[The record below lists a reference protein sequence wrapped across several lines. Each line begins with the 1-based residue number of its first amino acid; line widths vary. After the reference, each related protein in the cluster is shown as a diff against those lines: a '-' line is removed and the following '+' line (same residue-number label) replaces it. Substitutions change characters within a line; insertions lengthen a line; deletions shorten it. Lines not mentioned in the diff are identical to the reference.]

1 MSFLSAAWVV
11 LAKDLKAELRS
22 REIVLTTVLFAVL
35 VVLLAAFAF
44 GLGKVP
50 SADVC
55 GGVLWIAVSFSGMLA
70 LNRTFLRERD
80 FGVWTAML
88 MTPAPR
94 SALYLGK
101 VLGVTLFLLLAEIV
115 LVPVIQLLF
124 HAPLMTHIGP
134 LLPILVLGTLGY
146 AAAGCL
152 FAAMT
157 IRTRL
162 RDLLLGVILFPL
174 VTPTLIASIKATG
187 AVVQGGGLAAAA
199 DWLPLIIVFDAVFL
213 VGGLWLFGVLM
224 ED

>member
-1 MSFLSAAWVV
+1 MSFLTAAWVV
-11 LAKDLKAELRS
+11 LLKDLRAELRS

-44 GLGKVP
+44 GLGEVP
-50 SADVC
+50 TADAA
-55 GGVLWIAVSFSGMLA
+55 GGVLWIAVAFGGILA
-70 LNRTFLRERD
+70 LSRSFLRERE

-101 VLGVTLFLLLAEIV
+101 VLGVTLFLLLVEIV

-124 HAPLMTHIGP
+124 RASLLSNIGP
-134 LLPILVLGTLGY
+134 LLPILVLGTIGY

-174 VTPTLIASIKATG
+174 VSPTLIASIKATG
-187 AVVQGGGLAAAA
+187 AVMAGGGLAAAA
-199 DWLPLIIVFDAVFL
+199 DWLPLIVIFDAVFL

>member
-1 MSFLSAAWVV
+1 MSFLTTAWVV
-11 LAKDLKAELRS
+11 LLKDLRAELRT

-44 GLGKVP
+44 GLGAG
-50 SADVC
+50 SA
-55 GGVLWIAVSFSGMLA
+55 GEAAAGVLWIAVAFAGILA
-70 LNRTFLRERD
+70 LSRTYLRERE

-88 MTPAPR
+88 MSPAPR
-94 SALYLGK
+94 AALYLGK

-115 LVPVIQLLF
+115 LVPVIDLLF
-124 HAPLMTHIGP
+124 RARLLANIGP
-134 LLPILVLGTLGY
+134 LAPILVLGTIGY

-162 RDLLLGVILFPL
+162 RDLLLGVLLFPL
-174 VTPTLIASIKATG
+174 VSPVLIFAIKGTR
-187 AVVQGGGLAAAA
+187 AVTDGGGMAALAE
-199 DWLPLIIVFDAVFL
+199 WLPFIAIFDAVFL

>member
-1 MSFLSAAWVV
+1 MNFLSAAWLV
-11 LAKDLKAELRS
+11 LLKDLRAELRT

-44 GLGKVP
+44 GLGTVP
-50 SADVC
+50 AGAAA
-55 GGVLWIAVSFSGMLA
+55 GGVLWIAVAFAGILA
-70 LNRTFLRERD
+70 LGRTFLRERE

-88 MTPAPR
+88 MSPAPR

-101 VLGVTLFLLLAEIV
+101 VLGVTLFLLLAEMV
-115 LVPVIQLLF
+115 LVPVIDLLF
-124 HAPLMTHIGP
+124 HAPLLSNFWP
-134 LLPILVLGTLGY
+134 LLPILVLGTIGY
-146 AAAGCL
+146 AATGCL

-174 VTPTLIASIKATG
+174 VSPVLIFSIKGTR
-187 AVVQGGGLAAAA
+187 AVLDGGGMAALAE
-199 DWLPLIIVFDAVFL
+199 WLPFIAIFDAIFL